1 MMKSILKDNIHVLER
16 VEDWKDAVRKSGKIL
31 LENQSIEERYIEAAI
46 KNIEKLGNYV
56 VITDNVAMPHARPE
70 DGVNQTAL
78 SLLLIKDGVDF
89 LGENVNLVFMLASKD
104 NSSHIEV
111 IRKLS
116 QLVDDEEVVE
126 KMSFAKNKEE
136 ILNYL

>member
-1 MMKSILKDNIHVLER
+1 MKDILERNIHVLEK
-16 VEDWKDAVRKSGKIL
+16 VDNWKDAIRKSGEIL
-31 LENQSIEERYIEAAI
+31 LKNQSIEERYIEAAI
-46 KNIEKLGNYV
+46 KNVEKLGNYI

-70 DGVNQTAL
+70 DGVNKTDL

-116 QLVDDEEVVE
+116 HLVDDEELVQ

>member
-1 MMKSILKDNIHVLER
+1 MKDVLERNIHVLEK
-16 VEDWKDAVRKSGKIL
+16 VDNWKDAIRKSGEIL
-31 LENQSIEERYIEAAI
+31 LKNQSIEERYIEAAI
-46 KNIEKLGNYV
+46 KNVEKLGNYI

-70 DGVNQTAL
+70 DGVNKTDL

-116 QLVDDEEVVE
+116 HLVDDEELVQ

>member
-1 MMKSILKDNIHVLER
+1 MKDILERNIHILEK
-16 VEDWKDAVRKSGKIL
+16 VDNWKDAIRKSGEIL
-31 LENQSIEERYIEAAI
+31 LKNQSIEERYIEAAI
-46 KNIEKLGNYV
+46 KNVEKLGNYI

-70 DGVNQTAL
+70 DGVNKTDL

-116 QLVDDEEVVE
+116 HLVDDEELVQ

>member
-1 MMKSILKDNIHVLER
+1 MRNFLKDNIHVLEK
-16 VEDWKDAVRKSGKIL
+16 VDDWKDAVRKSGEIL
-31 LENQSIEERYIEAAI
+31 LENADIEERYITAAI

-70 DGVNQTAL
+70 DGVNKTAL
-78 SLLLIKDGVDF
+78 ALLLIKEGVDF
-89 LGENVNLVFMLASKD
+89 LGERVHLVFMLASKD
-104 NSSHIEV
+104 NSSHIDV

-116 QLVDDEEVVE
+116 QLVDDEEIVE
-126 KMSFAKNKEE
+126 KISFAKNKEE